1 MKKLTGTTSNVEDRR
16 SPYGTIPNR
25 HGPRPPKPPNLR
37 NTGPLANPAYPA
49 ANETIGKP
57 GSRID
62 PPYFFREPKDRSD
75 MFPANKVPRQK
86 GRTGRG

>member
-1 MKKLTGTTSNVEDRR
+1 MKKLPNQSTNVEDRR
-16 SPYGTIPNR
+16 TPYGTIPNR

-37 NTGPLANPAYPA
+37 NTGPLASPAYPA
-49 ANETIGKP
+49 AKGTIGATS
-57 GSRID
+57 SRVD
-62 PPYFFREPKDRSD
+62 PPYFFGKPKDTSD